1 MSKMAP
7 EVGLAELNDRIAAAD
22 AEITSKEAA
31 LSRREAELGDAG
43 VTHATID
50 VKVMKELIDARK
62 EIDALKDDR
71 ITLSNYRASM
81 TPAPVVGNR
90 HEQVAAHAPLR
101 SFHSLLF
108 DSPEYQAMGLNPD
121 RFRGNSQVGATP
133 SIEFMSRDMAVARMS
148 GGLPLFAVAVATELD
163 SGIPLDERLFP
174 TVDILRRR
182 ITLLDLVTVGST
194 DSDTVVYTQQTV
206 RTSAAAETDLG
217 VAYSEAS
224 FDFDQVEANVRDIG
238 HYTTAH
244 RSQIADAGQFDTL
257 VRRQLQEDV
266 MLRLE
271 SQMYAG
277 TGAGVNLRGITNFV
291 GIQSVDRDTTNETRI
306 DAAHRAITKVRL
318 AFREPNAIVVHPN
331 DYQDIVFEKDGSE
344 RHLLS
349 GANFAPANAPAMSL
363 WGLPLIPSTVA
374 TEGTG
379 LLGYWPDATLWMR
392 SGVALSVSDSHSD
405 YFIKRQVAI
414 LAEMR
419 AAFSVTRPDAFCK
432 INFI

>member
-1 MSKMAP
+1 MAP
-7 EVGLAELNDRIAAAD
+7 ELGLHEIEERIAAAD
-22 AEITSKEAA
+22 AEITSRGAA
-31 LSRREAELGDAG
+31 LEKRRSELAEQG
-43 VTHATID
+43 VTPATID
-50 VKVMKELIDARK
+50 VDVAKELTKAQK

-71 ITLSNYRASM
+71 IVLSDYRQSLVPQHQPMNRSPVAS
-81 TPAPVVGNR
+81 
-90 HEQVAAHAPLR
+90 APLR
-101 SFHSLLF
+101 SFHKLLF
-108 DSPEYQAMGLNPD
+108 NSPEYQAAGLKPE
-121 RFRGNSQVGATP
+121 RFRGNAQVGATP
-133 SIEFMSRDMAVARMS
+133 PIEFMSRDQAMLRMEA
-148 GGLPLFAVAVATELD
+148 GLPLFSVAVATELD
-163 SGIPLDERLFP
+163 AGIPLDERLFP

-194 DSDTVVYTQQTV
+194 DTDTVVYTQQTV
-206 RTSAAAETDLG
+206 RTANAAETDLG
-217 VAYSEAS
+217 VAYSES
-224 FDFDQVEANVRDIG
+224 LFDFEQEEANVRDIG
-238 HYTTAH
+238 HFTTAH

-277 TGAGVNLRGITNFV
+277 NGSGVNLTGITAFS

-318 AFREPNAIVVHPN
+318 VYREPDAIVLHPN
-331 DYQDIVFEKDGSE
+331 DYQDIVFEKDQND

-349 GANFAPANAPAMSL
+349 GVNFAPSGAPAMSL
-363 WGLPLIPSTVA
+363 WGKPMIPSTVA

-392 SGVALSVSDSHSD
+392 SGVSLSVSDSHDD